1 MADSTATAANRAD
14 DRHDGPAAFSS
25 RPALAAIPGL
35 GLVAAAFFVESGLLA
50 MILLGSGA
58 AIVFVVMIALAVSAW
73 RRRMERRDAAAL
85 TRFVE
90 HDTSPGFL
98 TDAEGE
104 IRYQNETARDRF
116 GDQSGQTLAH
126 ALRDNFANPG
136 AIIYRLQTRA
146 AAQGAAREDI
156 VTRRGHIRLAVHQ
169 VGESRFLWRLE
180 DMGLRNMN
188 SRGAETLSLP
198 MLTASRSGTILFM
211 NEAMRTLVGGRV
223 KTLDRVFNELPVK
236 SGQEN
241 VIASAEGPIRT
252 LVAELEGPGGRR
264 EIYLLPGGEGG
275 LSHDGSWQFF
285 DQLPVPLMK
294 IAPGGRVLLAN
305 RRARRLLDY
314 TEGQGEEVFLSDL
327 VEGLGRPIG
336 EWLREAASGR
346 GLSRSE
352 VLQARRPEQEVFLQ
366 FSLSRVMEDGAP
378 VLIAVLTD
386 ATELKTLEAQFV
398 QSQKMQAIG
407 QLAGGVAHDF
417 NNLLTA
423 ISGHCDLL
431 LLRHDQDDMD
441 YADLMQIHQN
451 ANRAASLVGQLL
463 AFSRKQNLRPEVLDL
478 RETLS
483 DLTHLLNRLV
493 GEKVT
498 LSFSHDPGLHPIRAD
513 KRQLE
518 QVLMNLVVNARDAM
532 PEGGEIRI
540 ETFDTTLREPLMRD
554 RATVPPGKYVV
565 VKVSDQGIGIAPDK
579 INKVFEP
586 FYTTKRTGE
595 GTGLGLSTAYGIV
608 KQTGGFIFVDSVP
621 GNGTCFTLYFPA
633 CEVQAAE
640 PPAPGAERE
649 ASGPV
654 AAGAA
659 MGRGAGS
666 EIPATGKA
674 GEAAGDFGHP
684 ASPSSLDPASSSL
697 SDTDSDEDRGGAGDA
712 PAAGAGKSADRE
724 AGNASA
730 EEEAPDGEEGP
741 GAPFV
746 LTGAMGGE
754 RPAEG
759 PRGRGGE
766 GPVPGSPPEGLA
778 DDSEGPADDDAI
790 GIARFARHAA
800 GRGEEQSGSERPP
813 GASEAG
819 VLPAQDAQGAVLE
832 GMLSRAEAED
842 AVADVLP
849 DVKSAAET
857 AATADPEGEE
867 DSVSRALA
875 GILGAQDGDAAP
887 QQGGQPPGGQSEAVV
902 LLVEDEAPV
911 RAFASRALRM
921 RGFTVLEAESAEE
934 ALDIL
939 DQSDLSVDIFV
950 TDVIMPGMDGPSW
963 VRKALEKRPGV
974 KVVFV
979 SGYAEDDFSEN
990 QARIPNSV
998 FLPKPFSL
1006 SELTS
1011 TVQQQLH

>member
-1 MADSTATAANRAD
+1 VADTTATAENRAD
-14 DRHDGPAAFSS
+14 DRQGAPAAFFP
-25 RPALAAIPGL
+25 RPALAAIPGV
-35 GLVAAAFFVESGLLA
+35 GLMGAAWFVESAVPA

-73 RRRMERRDAAAL
+73 RRRLEKREAAAL

-104 IRYQNETARDRF
+104 IRYQNEAARERF
-116 GDQSGQTLAH
+116 DDQIGRTLAH

-136 AIIYRLQTRA
+136 AIIYRLQMRA
-146 AAQGAAREDI
+146 GAQGAAREDI

-169 VGESRFLWRLE
+169 VGDSRFLWRLE

-236 SGQEN
+236 NGQEN
-241 VIASAEGPIRT
+241 VIASAEGPLRT

-264 EIYLLPGGEGG
+264 EIYLLPAGEGE

-285 DQLPVPLMK
+285 DQLPVPLLK
-294 IAPGGRVLLAN
+294 IAPGGEVLLAN
-305 RRARRLLDY
+305 KRARRLLDY
-314 TEGQGEEVFLSDL
+314 NERQGEGDVYLSDL

-346 GLSRSE
+346 GLGRSE
-352 VLQARRPEQEVFLQ
+352 VLQAKRPEQEVFLQ
-366 FSLSRVMEDGAP
+366 FSLSRVIEDGEP
-378 VLIAVLTD
+378 VLVAVLTD

-463 AFSRKQNLRPEVLDL
+463 AFSRKQNLRPEMLDL

-532 PEGGEIRI
+532 PGGGEIRI
-540 ETFDTTLREPLMRD
+540 ETFDTTLREPLKRD
-554 RATVPPGKYVV
+554 RATVPAGNYVV
-565 VKVSDQGIGIAPDK
+565 VKVSDQGVGIAPDK

-595 GTGLGLSTAYGIV
+595 GTGLGLSTAYGII

-633 CEVQAAE
+633 CEVETEMAPPLGGANESPSPSVIAAPDENHEQARAQPLQALEDQVTEDQKAE
-640 PPAPGAERE
+640 DDPASRGDSAGWRGQSE
-649 ASGPV
+649 GV
-654 AAGAA
+654 AVETAGD
-659 MGRGAGS
+659 
-666 EIPATGKA
+666 PA
-674 GEAAGDFGHP
+674 GEAAG
-684 ASPSSLDPASSSL
+684 SES
-697 SDTDSDEDRGGAGDA
+697 EMAGD
-712 PAAGAGKSADRE
+712 KDE
-724 AGNASA
+724 A
-730 EEEAPDGEEGP
+730 EDL
-741 GAPFV
+741 PFV
-746 LTGAMGGE
+746 LTDAVA
-754 RPAEG
+754 AEG
-759 PRGRGGE
+759 GKGRGDDEKGEARLNEIRGGE
-766 GPVPGSPPEGLA
+766 GS
-778 DDSEGPADDDAI
+778 DDP
-790 GIARFARHAA
+790 GIALFSRHVAEGEKGALENERISPETEAESVFAGSAEDVTGASQPALPDREAQSA
-800 GRGEEQSGSERPP
+800 NTFGDMQTETGPTGEIARGEES
-813 GASEAG
+813 
-819 VLPAQDAQGAVLE
+819 
-832 GMLSRAEAED
+832 
-842 AVADVLP
+842 
-849 DVKSAAET
+849 
-857 AATADPEGEE
+857 EE
-867 DSVSRALA
+867 DRVSRALA
-875 GILGAQDGDAAP
+875 GILE
-887 QQGGQPPGGQSEAVV
+887 QQGDQDVERGAQSEAVV

-934 ALDIL
+934 ALEIL

-1006 SELTS
+1006 NELTS